1 MSGVIEELR
10 FKIDRVD
17 DALLELL
24 KCRLIL
30 ASQIGKIKNQSQQ
43 EVLDIQREEE
53 ILERLSRKEIL
64 TREQI
69 EPIYQAIFAL
79 TKQIQEEQ
87 SCNFNP
93 FL

>member
-1 MSGVIEELR
+1 MSEVIEELR
-10 FKIDRVD
+10 FKIDLID

-24 KCRLIL
+24 KCRLML
-30 ASQIGKIKNQSQQ
+30 ASQIGGIKNQSKQ
-43 EVLDIQREEE
+43 EVLDLQREEE
-53 ILERLSRKEIL
+53 ILERLSRRGVL

-69 EPIYQAIFAL
+69 DLLYQAIFAL
-79 TKQIQEEQ
+79 TKQIQEEE